1 MIRAGTSL
9 AEVAYAVG
17 YCDQTHLNRR
27 FKKNCG
33 RDPQSVRPADA
44 TMSPVAAPLPID
56 DVLGALR
63 STFAAHSGAL
73 LVAPPGAGATT
84 PRR

>member
-1 MIRAGTSL
+1 
-9 AEVAYAVG
+9 
-17 YCDQTHLNRR
+17 
-27 FKKNCG
+27 
-33 RDPQSVRPADA
+33 
-44 TMSPVAAPLPID
+44 MSPVAAPLPID